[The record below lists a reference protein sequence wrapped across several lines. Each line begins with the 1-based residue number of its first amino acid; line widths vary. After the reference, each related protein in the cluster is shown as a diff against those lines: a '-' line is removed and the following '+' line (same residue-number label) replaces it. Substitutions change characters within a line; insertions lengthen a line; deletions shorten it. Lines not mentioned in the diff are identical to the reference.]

1 VALDAQTRE
10 GLQRDLLDLWQRLK
24 KTVIFVTHNLEE
36 AILLGTRVIVLTRRP
51 ASIRLDREVRLP
63 VPRDPTNPDFV
74 ALRQELRELLT

>member
-1 VALDAQTRE
+1 
-10 GLQRDLLDLWQRLK
+10 
-24 KTVIFVTHNLEE
+24 
-36 AILLGTRVIVLTRRP
+36 VLTRRP